1 MADEFSTPISS
12 LGMETTRSQDKST
25 VQAQSYEELL
35 RQQNDP
41 PEPAQKKV
49 RFRDPPAEEY
59 DDRYMDTQRPTHD
72 YMTGPPMQWQQQ
84 MQPMQQQMYAPLPP
98 PPPQAQTETD
108 SEKEKKPWWK
118 VWITQ
123 NKVGMIAAIVI
134 FALLYFVYPRIS
146 ALERFMGQR
155 LPTSIVAGMSII
167 AASGVTAINMAI

>member
-25 VQAQSYEELL
+25 VQPQSYEELL

-41 PEPAQKKV
+41 PEPTQKKV

-59 DDRYMDTQRPTHD
+59 DDRYMDTQRPTHE
-72 YMTGPPMQWQQQ
+72 YMTGPPMHWQ
-84 MQPMQQQMYAPLPP
+84 QPMQQPMYAPPP
-98 PPPQAQTETD
+98 PPPQAASD
-108 SEKEKKPWWK
+108 SASEQEKKPWWK

-123 NKVGMIAAIVI
+123 NKVGVISAIVI

-146 ALERFMGQR
+146 TLERFMGQR
-155 LPTSIVAGMSII
+155 LPTSIIAGMSII
-167 AASGVTAINMAI
+167 AASGVTAINLAI